1 MVFLNVCRGKR
12 LDLMTKSLVIV
23 GAGGH
28 GQAVADLAEL
38 TGDYHEICFLDDSF
52 PTSEYAIGKPILG
65 TIETLFSGKLS
76 CDDVFVAIGNN
87 KIRKSIIQRIIESGL
102 SLVSLIHPKAF
113 VSKYATIEGGVA
125 VMAGAIIGTNAK
137 LKVGALVNAS
147 ATVDHDCILQD
158 YSHIGVGV
166 QLAGGVEV
174 AQASWL
180 QAGSCAGYFIKTEP
194 GVVYPPGTVLT
205 N

>member
-1 MVFLNVCRGKR
+1 MVFLNVYRGKMH
-12 LDLMTKSLVIV
+12 DFMTKSLVIV

-38 TGDYHEICFLDDSF
+38 TGNYHEISFVDDSF
-52 PTSEYAIGKPILG
+52 PALKFAVGKPISG

-76 CDDVFVAIGNN
+76 FNDIFVAIGNN
-87 KIRKSIIQRIIESGL
+87 SVRKSIIEKIIESGL
-102 SLVSLIHPKAF
+102 SLTSLIHPKAF

-180 QAGSCAGYFIKTEP
+180 QAGSCAGYFVKTEP
-194 GVVYPPGTVLT
+194 GEVYPPGTVLT